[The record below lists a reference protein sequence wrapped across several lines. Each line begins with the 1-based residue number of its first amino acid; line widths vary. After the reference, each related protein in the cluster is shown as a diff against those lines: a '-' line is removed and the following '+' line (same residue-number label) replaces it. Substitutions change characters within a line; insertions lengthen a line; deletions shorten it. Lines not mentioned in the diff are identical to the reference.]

1 MTDIEA
7 IKIALEG
14 TENAARKL
22 LEDDRPVESKF
33 FYIFIAL
40 GFISQTMGIISARLE
55 ALENEDRND

>member
-14 TENAARKL
+14 IENAAKKL
-22 LEDDRPVESKF
+22 VEDDRPCASKF
-33 FYIFIAL
+33 FYTFVAL

-55 ALENEDRND
+55 TLENEVKK